1 MTKFLNANRL
11 LGRIHVL
18 RRITVGSK
26 MLKIP
31 LYKGQY
37 EILDYV
43 SKNPGCSQAM
53 LAKELMISPASVAL
67 SVKRL
72 IKANLLTKETD
83 KNNLRCNK
91 LYAGKNADEVINKS
105 RSVMDEFDSN
115 AFKNFT
121 DEELKLFESF
131 ALRITENIV
140 DSYFD
145 GKLPPKHEAMAII
158 KKIEEEEK

>member
-1 MTKFLNANRL
+1 MTKYFKANSL
-11 LGRIHVL
+11 LGKIHVL
-18 RRITVGSK
+18 RRITVGSRI
-26 MLKIP
+26 LKIP

-37 EILDYV
+37 EILDFI

-72 IKANLLTKETD
+72 TKANLITKETD
-83 KNNLRCNK
+83 ENNLRCNK
-91 LYAGKNADEVINKS
+91 LYTEKKAEDAINRS
-105 RSVMDEFDSN
+105 RCVMDEFDSN
-115 AFKNFT
+115 AFIGFSD
-121 DEELKLFESF
+121 DELSLFENF

-140 DSYFD
+140 NSYFD
-145 GKLPPKHEAMAII
+145 GKLPHKYEAMAII

>member
-1 MTKFLNANRL
+1 MTKYFKVNRL

-37 EILDYV
+37 EILDFV
-43 SKNPGCSQAM
+43 FKNPGCSQAM

-72 IKANLLTKETD
+72 TKSKLLMKEAD
-83 KNNLRCNK
+83 ENNLRCNK
-91 LYAGKNADEVINKS
+91 LYAGKNAEEVINKS
-105 RSVMDEFDSN
+105 RSVLDEFDSN
-115 AFKNFT
+115 AFEGFT
-121 DEELKLFESF
+121 DEELDMFESF
-131 ALRITENIV
+131 AMRITENIV
-140 DSYFD
+140 NSYFD
-145 GKLPPKHEAMAII
+145 GKLPQKHEAMAIM

>member
-1 MTKFLNANRL
+1 MTKYFKANRL

-18 RRITVGSK
+18 RRISVGRK

-37 EILDYV
+37 EILEYV
-43 SKNPGCSQAM
+43 FKNPGCSQAM
-53 LAKELMISPASVAL
+53 LAQELMISPASVAL

-72 IKANLLTKETD
+72 TKADLITRETD

-91 LYAGKNADEVINKS
+91 LYAGKNAEDVINKS
-105 RSVMDEFDSN
+105 RSVMDEFDRN
-115 AFKNFT
+115 AFSGFT
-121 DEELKLFESF
+121 DEELELFESF

-140 DSYFD
+140 NSYFD
-145 GKLPPKHEAMAII
+145 GKLPQRHEAMAIM